1 MASARQGG
9 MKRKR
14 VPVKENLPIKEKKP
28 RCEEEITSPNT
39 SDERLPLSELSRIDI
54 NETVESRVFSVFTRC
69 KKACPIP
76 STQNIDGNL
85 LWKFYMRKDSECSEA
100 RSSYLF
106 TSNPSIQPR
115 MRSVLLEWLIEVCDV
130 YKLHRETYFLAVDYL
145 DRYLSVSEKIS
156 KNQLQLIGVTCLLIA
171 SKFEE
176 IYPPKLSEFA
186 YITDGSCS
194 EEDILHTEILI
205 VKAIDWKCT
214 TITPDRWLSIFLQ
227 LLYIKEGDVTVLTK
241 FSTKLYDTI
250 ARLLDL
256 CSLDEG
262 FLRFSY
268 RILAATAFN
277 LVCSKPSALVG
288 WGMRSSDIKESS
300 EWMRPFWHVLKEKC
314 GVEPASLNL
323 KALPPGPKPA
333 DYKHTL
339 MKRNV
344 SLDLL
349 SSAQELAE
357 VETTPGL
364 LTPPS
369 SSKSTGKPATPST
382 RD

>member
-1 MASARQGG
+1 MSSARQCG

-14 VPVKENLPIKEKKP
+14 VPVKENLPVKEKKTK
-28 RCEEEITSPNT
+28 IDDAMTSN
-39 SDERLPLSELSRIDI
+39 DERLPLSELSRIHI
-54 NETVESRVFSVFTRC
+54 NESVDNRIFSVFSRC
-69 KKACPIP
+69 KKSCPIP
-76 STQNIDGNL
+76 STQTVDGRL
-85 LWKFYMRKDSECSEA
+85 LWKFYLKKDTECSEI
-100 RSSYLF
+100 RSTRIF
-106 TSNPSIQPR
+106 TSSPSIQPR

-145 DRYLSVSEKIS
+145 DRYLSVSENVS
-156 KNQLQLIGVTCLLIA
+156 KNKLQLIGVTCLLIA

-194 EEDILHTEILI
+194 EEDILHTEILVI
-205 VKAIDWKCT
+205 KAIDWKCT
-214 TITPDRWLSIFLQ
+214 TITPDRWLCIYLQ

-241 FSTKLYDTI
+241 FSTKLYETI

-262 FLRFSY
+262 FLKFSY

-288 WGMRSSDIKESS
+288 WGLKCSDIKECS
-300 EWMRPFWHVLKEKC
+300 EWMKSFWQILKDKC
-314 GVEPASLNL
+314 GVEPASINL
-323 KALPPGPKPA
+323 KALPSGPKPA

-339 MKRNV
+339 MQRNV

-349 SSAQELAE
+349 ANAQELAE
-357 VETTPGL
+357 AETSSAL

-382 RD
+382 ND